1 MFIIRPMTVDDI
13 PAGLGLCRSSRWN
26 QVARDWEQFL
36 SLNPGGARVAVMDE
50 QVVASVATLDYGGR
64 FGWVAMVLVDPARRR
79 RGLGT
84 MMLTAGLQLLEH
96 VPIVR
101 LDATPAGYPIYR
113 ERGFEEEY
121 RLVRMERGVSD
132 HLAPVAN
139 VSVRR
144 MITMDHATIQ
154 AWDLDVF
161 GASRQPVI
169 EWLAAGAPRYA
180 WVAEDAG
187 GIGAWMLGRRGFA
200 FDHLGPIIA
209 RDHPMAAAL
218 VAACVRASPGL
229 PLILDAPSDAPEWLA
244 WLEASGF
251 RVQRPFIRM
260 HRGSTSVI
268 GRPHEQFAIVGPEF
282 G

>member
-1 MFIIRPMTVDDI
+1 MFSIRQMTINDS
-13 PAGLGLCRSSRWN
+13 PAGLGLCRASRWN
-26 QVARDWEQFL
+26 QLARDWEQFL
-36 SLNPGGARVAVMDE
+36 SLNPGGARVAVLDD

-84 MMLTAGLQLLEH
+84 TMLTTGLQLLEH

-113 ERGFEEEY
+113 ARGFEEEY
-121 RLVRMERGVSD
+121 RLVRMERDVSD

-144 MITMDHATIQ
+144 MTTTDHATIE

-161 GASRQPVI
+161 GAPRQPLI
-169 EWLAAGAPRYA
+169 EWLSAGAPAYA
-180 WVAEDAG
+180 WVAEDAS
-187 GIGAWMLGRRGFA
+187 GISAWMLGRRGFA

-209 RDHPMAAAL
+209 RDHSMAAAL
-218 VAACVRASPGL
+218 VAACVRASPAR
-229 PLILDAPSDAPEWLA
+229 PIILDAPSDAPAWLA

-251 RVQRPFIRM
+251 RAQRPFIRM
-260 HRGSTSVI
+260 RRGSTGVI
-268 GRPHEQFAIVGPEF
+268 GLPHEQFAIVGAEF